1 MSKVMGKAIGKPS
14 SSKINKVAMATKVKD
29 ATDGCSLSPMAR
41 KEWLIP
47 HDYEKQMTVTEAE
60 LGEDNAIFECELDG
74 IQVAVNPEEDQFN
87 SSVDSDLDYDDTE
100 LNETTTTPKRVP
112 TPPKLSSNEKA
123 QQSLD
128 SESERM
134 NKMKKLRAELQAD
147 PDVQQLVNE
156 LVQENVQKEMSLH
169 KRSQESI
176 GETPK
181 RSKDKGN
188 KVRSTPKRRLC
199 DRIVKSPSDTTL
211 YTPALKKEM
220 ETNNVID
227 RISDFVETIRIQDQH
242 AREWPSTSR
251 RQQPPDVNNINSQR
265 PSPVQVEH
273 DVAEQMILDA
283 EHFKG
288 NVTAPKGNELITQ
301 VEPIGG
307 LYNGLPHL
315 PPEIEMLC
323 RNDNDDDFFHITCHI
338 DPSLRLKIEK
348 GEYVELDRLLAK
360 DNNTRTL
367 NEDKR
372 IELVSRGG
380 ATFFA
385 PVQD

>member
-1 MSKVMGKAIGKPS
+1 
-14 SSKINKVAMATKVKD
+14 
-29 ATDGCSLSPMAR
+29 
-41 KEWLIP
+41 
-47 HDYEKQMTVTEAE
+47 
-60 LGEDNAIFECELDG
+60 
-74 IQVAVNPEEDQFN
+74 
-87 SSVDSDLDYDDTE
+87 
-100 LNETTTTPKRVP
+100 
-112 TPPKLSSNEKA
+112 
-123 QQSLD
+123 
-128 SESERM
+128 
-134 NKMKKLRAELQAD
+134 
-147 PDVQQLVNE
+147 
-156 LVQENVQKEMSLH
+156 MSLH

-181 RSKDKGN
+181 TSKDKGN

-211 YTPALKKEM
+211 YTPTLKKGT

-227 RISDFVETIRIQDQH
+227 HISDFVEMIRIQEQH

-251 RQQPPDVNNINSQR
+251 HQQPPDVNNINSQR
-265 PSPVQVEH
+265 PSPVRGEH
-273 DVAEQMILDA
+273 DVVEQMILDA
-283 EHFKG
+283 ERFKG
-288 NVTAPKGNELITQ
+288 NVTAPKGNELMTQ
-301 VEPIGG
+301 VEPIGS

-348 GEYVELDRLLAK
+348 GKYVELDRLLAK

-385 PVQD
+385 PVQDRDTKINSVCKWEQAFRIYAAIYTRVNPERASEVWQYVYVINTATLSYHWDNVAYYDVTFRQLMAVEELG